1 MVVPA
6 RIPGVRHNPSVTP
19 EQARSLASELIVWV
33 VLLGAFGI
41 LLAIH
46 LVDGR
51 RRGRRAAE
59 IRASGAYGP
68 RAEAVRAVVDRAAAL
83 EPDEATRLTAA
94 RYVALEYDSRLRKA
108 PAAARRARDRAF
120 ANERDVVALA
130 AASAARDAALA
141 SLAALPDPAL
151 RRLAAECAAETAG
164 AIVAADRI
172 PADEFRALTRAWREV
187 IGPIAVRARREA

>member
-1 MVVPA
+1 MTA
-6 RIPGVRHNPSVTP
+6 D
-19 EQARSLASELIVWV
+19 QARALVSELLVWA

-51 RRGRRAAE
+51 RRRRRVVE
-59 IRASGAYGP
+59 ICATGEFGP
-68 RAEAVRAVVDRAAAL
+68 RAEAVREIVARAGTLDAGEAARLVAARRAAL
-83 EPDEATRLTAA
+83 D
-94 RYVALEYDSRLRKA
+94 YDPRGRRA

-130 AASAARDAALA
+130 AATGARELALVA
-141 SLAALPDPAL
+141 LGSLPDPET
-151 RRLAAECAAETAG
+151 RRTAAECAAETAA
-164 AIVAADRI
+164 AIVAVDRI

-187 IGPIAVRARREA
+187 VGPIGVRPRREP